1 MDEVKSILKQD
12 YDEISGRQRQGED
25 PLFPKEKQRVSYKG
39 SRIRL
44 ILVF

>member
-25 PLFPKEKQRVSYKG
+25 PWFPKRNSGFPIKDLELDSY
-39 SRIRL
+39 
-44 ILVF
+44 